1 MASSDA
7 ADSTWQKWHDE
18 LELARKARGYD
29 QWQTRAKKII
39 KRYRDERSDRD
50 GASDGMQ
57 PDAEGARF
65 NILWSNVQTLM
76 PALFAKSPKP
86 VVERRYLDRDD
97 VGRTASVIL
106 ERCLSYELD
115 DGSYTSALKK
125 AVLDRLLPGR

>member
-1 MASSDA
+1 MASGST

-18 LELARKARGYD
+18 LELARKAKGYD

-39 KRYRDERSDRD
+39 KRFRDERGDRD
-50 GASDGMQ
+50 GAWDGMQ
-57 PDAEGARF
+57 PKAEGAKF

-106 ERCLSYELD
+106 ERSLLYELD
-115 DGSYTSALKK
+115 NGSYLS
-125 AVLDRLLPGR
+125 